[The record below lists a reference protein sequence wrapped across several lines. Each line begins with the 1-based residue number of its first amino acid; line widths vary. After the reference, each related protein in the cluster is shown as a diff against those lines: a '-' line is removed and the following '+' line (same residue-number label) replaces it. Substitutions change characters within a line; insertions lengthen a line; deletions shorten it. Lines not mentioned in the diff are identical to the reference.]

1 MSFPK
6 ISKLFFIFFIFY
18 FVLAQFIARSF
29 IFTSPVFAA
38 EDPAWDK
45 TGDFKT
51 VAGFADLEGLLEKV
65 LGGIFRLGLIAVFV
79 MLLYGGF
86 SYLTAGGNPESNQ
99 KAGNVITYAIL
110 GLVLMIGAWF
120 ILRLIE
126 NFTGIT
132 ITDFSI
138 MF

>member
-1 MSFPK
+1 MAYSK
-6 ISKLFFIFFIFY
+6 ISKLFSFFI
-18 FVLAQFIARSF
+18 
-29 IFTSPVFAA
+29 SPVFAA
-38 EDPAWDK
+38 DDPAWDK
-45 TGDFKT
+45 SDNFET
-51 VAGFADLEGLLEKV
+51 VAGFADLEILLEKV
-65 LGGIFRLGLIAVFV
+65 LGGIFRLGLVAVFV

-86 SYLTAGGNPESNQ
+86 KYLTAGGNAEANQ
-99 KAGNVITYAIL
+99 KAGSVITYAIL